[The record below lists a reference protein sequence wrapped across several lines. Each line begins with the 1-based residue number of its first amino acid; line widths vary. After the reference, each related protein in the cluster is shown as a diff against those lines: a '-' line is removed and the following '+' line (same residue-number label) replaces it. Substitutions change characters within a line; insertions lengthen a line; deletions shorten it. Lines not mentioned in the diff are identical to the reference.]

1 MGRTGNNMTSKQFLE
16 QAITTARQIK
26 AYLAELDMLRE
37 VATATGAIRYDTDK
51 VIHSVTEA
59 RYERPII
66 RVVDLENMVKAEIR
80 SLLEEHEEIRKAV
93 GAIEDADV
101 QNVIRMRYLGDL
113 DVDIIAY
120 RLKISRRTVM
130 RRLELGYVEVAK
142 ITGYPAPIRQ
152 RLPAE
157 ERHGDAKR
165 IMREYYGEEQ

>member
-1 MGRTGNNMTSKQFLE
+1 MTSKQFLE
-16 QAITTARQIK
+16 QGITIARQIR
-26 AYLAELDMLRE
+26 AHVAELEMLRE

-66 RVVDLENMVKAEIR
+66 KVVDLENMVRDEIHG
-80 SLLEEHEEIRKAV
+80 LLEDHEEIRKAV
-93 GAIEDADV
+93 AQITDPDI
-101 QNVIRMRYLGDL
+101 QNVIRMKYLA
-113 DVDIIAY
+113 DVDIDVIAG
-120 RLKISRRTVM
+120 RLSISRRTVM

-142 ITGYPAPIRQ
+142 ITGYPAPVRN

-165 IMREYYGEEQ
+165 MMREYFEEEEE